1 MSAAAWT
8 RARPWRTGIAATV
21 WSRSTTAAVAVT
33 AGLLVSTSFAP
44 LDWWWSAIIGM
55 AALGWLLTRRVT
67 TTSGALGCALVFGMA
82 LYLPLLPWTGAFVGP
97 APYLALST
105 VCAVFPVAFA
115 AVTRPLRESVGWPLW
130 WAACWVAVEWLKTL
144 VPFGGFP
151 WGVLAYG
158 QTDGPLAA
166 FARLGG
172 APLVSFATAWAGF
185 SAAAMIGRSRT
196 VGRESRHEAVIAA
209 VSLIA
214 IGLGALSIWPLVRQ
228 SAAPSAPSIT
238 VALVQGNVPRLGLDF
253 NAQRRAVLDNHVTQ
267 TLRLAEDVAAGRVAA
282 PQIVFWPENS
292 SDVNPL
298 TDDDARR
305 RITAAAAAI
314 DAPIL
319 IGTVLRRP
327 EWTPQ
332 TPATS
337 NTMIVWNPG
346 TGPAERHDKKI
357 IQPFGEYLPWRNVF
371 RHLSSYA
378 DRAGF
383 FVPGS
388 GPGIVHAAGVPVG
401 VATCWEVVFDRAA
414 RDAVLAGA
422 QMLVVPSN
430 SATFTEQMSRQQL
443 AFGKLR
449 AIEHDRSVVVASTTG
464 VSAVIAPDGRA
475 ASTTAFNASGYLV
488 ERITLRS
495 GLAPATRWTP
505 RIQLALSVLA
515 VAAVAISLVRRRSP
529 RRSPA
534 APADGPRETTT
545 RTVGPIA

>member
-1 MSAAAWT
+1 M
-8 RARPWRTGIAATV
+8 
-21 WSRSTTAAVAVT
+21 TAGVAVT
-33 AGLLVSTSFAP
+33 AGLLVSASFAP
-44 LDWWWSAIIGM
+44 LEWWWSAIIGL
-55 AALGWLLTRRVT
+55 ALLGWLLTRRT
-67 TTSGALGCALVFGMA
+67 TTTTGALGCALAFGSA
-82 LYLPLLPWTGAFVGP
+82 FYLPLLPWTGAFVGP
-97 APYLALST
+97 APYLALSM
-105 VCAVFPVAFA
+105 VCAVFPVMFA
-115 AVTRPLRESVGWPLW
+115 AVTRPLRGSVGWPLW

-158 QTDGPLAA
+158 QTEGPLAA

-185 SAAAMIGRSRT
+185 SAAAMIGRART
-196 VGRESRHEAVIAA
+196 AGSESRREAVISA
-209 VSLIA
+209 VSLIV

-228 SAAPSAPSIT
+228 SAAPSVT

-253 NAQRRAVLDNHVTQ
+253 NAQRRAVLDNHVAQ
-267 TLRLAEDVAAGRVAA
+267 TLRLAEDVSTGRVAA

-292 SDVNPL
+292 SDVDPL

-327 EWTPQ
+327 EWTPH

-337 NTMIVWNPG
+337 NTMIVWNPA

-388 GPGIVHAAGVPVG
+388 GTGIVHAAGVPVG
-401 VATCWEVVFDRAA
+401 VATCWEVVFDRAP

-464 VSAVIAPDGRA
+464 VSAIIAPDGRA
-475 ASTTAFNASGYLV
+475 SSTTAFNASGYLV
-488 ERITLRS
+488 DRITLRS
-495 GLAPATRWTP
+495 GLAPATRWTS
-505 RIQLALSVLA
+505 RIQWALTVTA
-515 VAAVAISLVRRRSP
+515 VAAVAISLMGQRYRRSLTRSRQTGRATRRRGTRPVASRLRN
-529 RRSPA
+529 RRI
-534 APADGPRETTT
+534 RTTT
-545 RTVGPIA
+545 SSRTE